1 MRSNS
6 TNKSPDKMEKAS
18 TGTLSVVEREF
29 LDFVQA
35 QLEETDQGHSPDFA
49 FGEIQAGMHPSIQRE
64 AATSGSAVTQCSGA
78 SGTRVLGSNPPK
90 DGNGGGGDVE
100 LDRTRPGAGMDSR
113 NQAADLGYSWIDE
126 LIRDQSD
133 TVTWPIADWEDDAV
147 PIVRPPGADLDE
159 APPSANVMMGE
170 TDPMSCGATSGSAPP
185 DVEGNDIFTL
195 RISEDAAATSDHQ
208 ITTDFGK
215 PSADVEMDS
224 SLDLFEGLTWSDYD
238 GEDAEKR
245 STSLESAREP
255 KEESH
260 PGCSFMLRDAQPSG
274 DASNAKS
281 PSREQLADCTN
292 LMETRSQSNTGKP
305 QRDRYSQR
313 RLLKRSRK
321 TSSSKQKSKSL
332 RSENAMKPR
341 QSSRR
346 KSNRLS
352 SAATG
357 TRRPKQ
363 QPASARGAG
372 RETRQS
378 GPSSSSGGGACAS
391 TSKMNWPL
399 AILTGDPEVKSTE
412 TLSPDEKMQMMA
424 NIEQAQALLLTLV
437 YQDGGT
443 QLQSGESPPNLTQPV
458 CGLLLLLINDVDGC
472 HGRRSLGQ
480 NDLLLY
486 HRLDRDPPQAQEQIF
501 TRDVLRRMASRAG
514 VTVCYRAKEWLS
526 TALRLCRQHLSWE
539 QVSGCRILDPQVSGW
554 LLDPEDPCTCYPDLF
569 RKHTR
574 ISLPPGT
581 PATVLLELY
590 SLYDLNEKLCAEI
603 RSQSLWSIY
612 SDVELKMIPILAAME
627 SQRIQ
632 MDTDALMHLSDLLKR
647 KMNHLEK
654 DANVAAGQ
662 DFLMTSPIQ
671 IRHVLFKKLRL
682 QEHLKKKKKSLRC
695 KKQTASAKTLQM
707 YQDVHPLPKIIQE
720 YREVKQAKSS
730 FVDDA
735 YVHMLTKGHFS
746 AKWSQTSVVT
756 GRLFSANPNFDA
768 VPRQPLKIALMP
780 RGQGSDPAVTSV
792 DPRAV
797 YVSEEGWTFVAAGF
811 CQLELR
817 LLAHFS
823 GDRKLVHL
831 FSDAEADAYALL
843 ASEWMH
849 ERAAASED
857 PEQAERIVSSIL
869 YGKGRDCLAN
879 TMGVTMSAAHR
890 FQDNFFLEFPKVKA
904 FTLSVLRQGRKH
916 GFVRSLLGRQRPVQH
931 ILSEESA
938 LRLRTEKMAIAFVL
952 QGSAADLCK
961 MAMIRVS
968 EMLSASDGSSARLM
982 AQFKDELL
990 FEVKDPQVEDFS
1002 ALVEGTMESLSHID
1016 HLGVHLDVS
1025 SKRIQAR
1032 LWDLALARRFVWNLP
1047 PPKRTKGQIQD
1058 WSRSSSRPPIRSCGY
1073 T

>member
-1 MRSNS
+1 MRSKS
-6 TNKSPDKMEKAS
+6 TNKSTDKMEKAS

-29 LDFVQA
+29 LDFLQA
-35 QLEETDQGHSPDFA
+35 ELEEIDQGPDSA

-64 AATSGSAVTQCSGA
+64 AATSGTVVTQCSGA
-78 SGTRVLGSNPPK
+78 TGTRVLGSNPPK
-90 DGNGGGGDVE
+90 DGNGGGDVE
-100 LDRTRPGAGMDSR
+100 LDRTRPDAGMDSR
-113 NQAADLGYSWIDE
+113 NQGADLGYSWIDE
-126 LIRDQSD
+126 LIRDQSE

-159 APPSANVMMGE
+159 APPSANAMMGE
-170 TDPMSCGATSGSAPP
+170 TDPMSCGAISRSAPP
-185 DVEGNDIFTL
+185 DVEGNDLFTL
-195 RISEDAAATSDHQ
+195 RIREDAATSDYQ

-215 PSADVEMDS
+215 PSADVEMAL
-224 SLDLFEGLTWSDYD
+224 SLDLFEGLTWPGYD
-238 GEDAEKR
+238 GEDAEKT
-245 STSLESAREP
+245 STSLESARKP
-255 KEESH
+255 KEESQ
-260 PGCSFMLRDAQPSG
+260 PGCSFMIRDAPPSG
-274 DASNAKS
+274 DASKANAKS
-281 PSREQLADCTN
+281 HSREQLADCTN
-292 LMETRSQSNTGKP
+292 LMETRSHSNTGKP
-305 QRDRYSQR
+305 QRDRYSPR

-321 TSSSKQKSKSL
+321 TSSSKQKSKSP

-341 QSSRR
+341 QSSWR
-346 KSNRLS
+346 KSP
-352 SAATG
+352 ATG

-363 QPASARGAG
+363 QPTSARRAG

-378 GPSSSSGGGACAS
+378 GGGGGACAS
-391 TSKMNWPL
+391 TSEMNWPL
-399 AILTGDPEVKSTE
+399 AILTGVPKVKSTE

-443 QLQSGESPPNLTQPV
+443 QLQSEESPPNLTQPV

-486 HRLDRDPPQAQEQIF
+486 HRLDGDPPQAQEQIF
-501 TRDVLRRMASRAG
+501 TRDVLQRLPSRAG

-526 TALRLCRQHLSWE
+526 AALRLCRQHLSWK

-554 LLDPEDPCTCYPDLF
+554 LLDPEDPCSCYPDLF

-574 ISLPPGT
+574 KSLPPAT

-590 SLYDLNEKLCAEI
+590 SLYCLNEKLCAEI

-632 MDTDALMHLSDLLKR
+632 MDTDALMHLSDLLER

-654 DANVAAGQ
+654 AANVAAGQ

-682 QEHLKKKKKSLRC
+682 QEHFKKKRPQC
-695 KKQTASAKTLQM
+695 KKETASAKTLQM

-720 YREVKQAKSS
+720 YREVKQAKSN
-730 FVDDA
+730 FVDDT

-756 GRLFSANPNFDA
+756 GRLCSANPNFDA
-768 VPRQPLKIALMP
+768 VPSEPLKIALMP

-831 FSDAEADAYALL
+831 FRDAEADAYALL
-843 ASEWMH
+843 ASEWAH
-849 ERAAASED
+849 ERAVSSED
-857 PEQAERIVSSIL
+857 TEQAKRIVSSIL

-890 FQDNFFLEFPKVKA
+890 FQDDFFLEFPKVKA
-904 FTLSVLRQGRKH
+904 FTLSVLRQGRKQ
-916 GFVRSLLGRQRPVQH
+916 GFVRSLLGRQRPVRH

-938 LRLRTEKMAIAFVL
+938 LRLRTEKKAIAYVL

-1016 HLGVHLDVS
+1016 HLGVHLDVPL
-1025 SKRIQAR
+1025 KVA
-1032 LWDLALARRFVWNLP
+1032 V
-1047 PPKRTKGQIQD
+1047 
-1058 WSRSSSRPPIRSCGY
+1058 SCGKSWGSMSALHVAA
-1073 T
+1073 